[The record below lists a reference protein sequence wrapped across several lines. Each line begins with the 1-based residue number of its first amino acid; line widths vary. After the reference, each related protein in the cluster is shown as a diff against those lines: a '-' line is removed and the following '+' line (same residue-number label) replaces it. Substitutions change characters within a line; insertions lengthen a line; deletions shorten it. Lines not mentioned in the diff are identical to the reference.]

1 MMCQYNGLNEAGLI
15 YCEFII
21 KTAVSAIKQG
31 DERQFPRVLA
41 AELKTTLL
49 SFNLSCRQAPEA
61 VGPMHGKS
69 PLFSEKSLH
78 FRQNDVII
86 I

>member
-15 YCEFII
+15 YCEFIV

-31 DERQFPRVLA
+31 DERQLPRVWA
-41 AELKTTLL
+41 AELKITLL
-49 SFNLSCRQAPEA
+49 SFNLSLGQVRKA